1 MDIEFGIKNVART
14 VNFSTNAKADEVAAH
29 ISQALSQGG
38 PIDLVDDK
46 GRHIIVPKE
55 SLGYAVVGSDT
66 THPVGFGVLGS
77 SAE

>member
-14 VNFSTNAKADEVAAH
+14 VNFSTNARADEVSAH

-66 THPVGFGVLGS
+66 THPVGFGALGS

>member
-29 ISQALSQGG
+29 ITQALNEGG
-38 PIDLVDDK
+38 PIDLMDDK

-66 THPVGFGVLGS
+66 THPVGFGVLGG
-77 SAE
+77 SAD

>member
-29 ISQALSQGG
+29 INQALSQGR

-66 THPVGFGVLGS
+66 THPVGFGVLGG

>member
-29 ISQALSQGG
+29 ISQALSQGE

-55 SLGYAVVGSDT
+55 SLGYAVIGSDT
-66 THPVGFGVLGS
+66 THPVGFGALGS